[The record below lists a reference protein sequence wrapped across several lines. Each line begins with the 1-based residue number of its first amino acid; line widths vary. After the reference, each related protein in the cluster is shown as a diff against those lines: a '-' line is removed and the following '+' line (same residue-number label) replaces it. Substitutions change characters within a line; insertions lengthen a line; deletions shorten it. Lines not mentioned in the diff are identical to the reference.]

1 MKRVTVIGLGY
12 GELEQIPLGIYR
24 FLKETS
30 YLYTR
35 TIDHPIFEQL
45 QEENIQIESF
55 DTIYEENETF
65 EAVYETIVKRLLEV
79 DAPSVVYAVPGHPL
93 VAEQTVQL
101 LIEAER
107 EGKIELDI
115 KGGQSFLDAMFTA
128 VRMDPIEGFQL
139 VDALQLK
146 AEELV
151 MSQHILIGQ
160 VYDAFVASEVKLTL
174 MEKYRDDYEVKV
186 VTAAGTSM
194 EQVLTVPIYELD
206 RVTQIDN
213 LTSVYV
219 PPAPFEE
226 RMRDWSSLKEVIRI
240 LRSPEGCPWD
250 RKQTHESL
258 KRHLIEEAHE
268 VIQAIEEQDD
278 DALIEEL
285 GDILLQVFLHAQ
297 IGEDEGYF
305 VLEDIVQAIQEKMI
319 RRHPHVFGD
328 TTVENADDV
337 VANWEEIKRAERGEE
352 TVHSILDGEY
362 RASSSLLTSY
372 NYQKKA
378 ATLGF
383 NWPSIDGALEKFEE
397 EWAEFLHEVREGNN
411 ETQIDEFGDVLFT
424 LVKIAQF
431 LKISPEEAMVHANEK
446 FSRRFRH
453 VERRM
458 KENHAEGE
466 VVDLEQMDLYWD
478 EAKGEEQR

>member
-12 GELEQIPLGIYR
+12 GELEQLPLGIYR
-24 FLKETS
+24 FLKETNHI
-30 YLYTR
+30 YTR
-35 TIDHPIFEQL
+35 TVEHPIFEQL
-45 QEENIQIESF
+45 QKENMHIESF
-55 DTIYEENETF
+55 DTIYEKNETF
-65 EAVYETIVKRLLEV
+65 EAVYETIVEHLLKV

-101 LIEAER
+101 LIEAEQQ
-107 EGKIELDI
+107 GKIELNI

-146 AEELV
+146 AENLV
-151 MSQHILIGQ
+151 MNQHILIGQ

-174 MEKYRDDYEVKV
+174 MEKYRDDYEVTV

-194 EQVLTVPIYELD
+194 EQVLTVPLYELD
-206 RVTQIDN
+206 RVMQIDN

-278 DALIEEL
+278 HALIEEL
-285 GDILLQVFLHAQ
+285 GDVLLQVFLHAQ

-305 VLEDIVQAIQEKMI
+305 TLEDIVQAIQEKMI
-319 RRHPHVFGD
+319 RRHPHVFSD
-328 TTVENADDV
+328 TTVTDADEV
-337 VANWEEIKRAERGEE
+337 VKNWEAIKRAERGEVE
-352 TVHSILDGEY
+352 NSILDGEY

-397 EWAEFLHEVREGNN
+397 EWAEFLHEVSEGDA

-431 LKISPEEAMVHANEK
+431 LKISPEEAMIHANEK

-458 KENHAEGE
+458 KENHATGE
-466 VVDLEQMDLYWD
+466 KINLAQMDAYWD
-478 EAKGEEQR
+478 EAKGEENR

>member
-1 MKRVTVIGLGY
+1 M
-12 GELEQIPLGIYR
+12 
-24 FLKETS
+24 
-30 YLYTR
+30 
-35 TIDHPIFEQL
+35 
-45 QEENIQIESF
+45 
-55 DTIYEENETF
+55 
-65 EAVYETIVKRLLEV
+65 
-79 DAPSVVYAVPGHPL
+79 
-93 VAEQTVQL
+93 
-101 LIEAER
+101 
-107 EGKIELDI
+107 
-115 KGGQSFLDAMFTA
+115 FLDAQN
-128 VRMDPIEGFQL
+128 V
-139 VDALQLK
+139 
-146 AEELV
+146 
-151 MSQHILIGQ
+151 
-160 VYDAFVASEVKLTL
+160 
-174 MEKYRDDYEVKV
+174 
-186 VTAAGTSM
+186 
-194 EQVLTVPIYELD
+194 
-206 RVTQIDN
+206 
-213 LTSVYV
+213 
-219 PPAPFEE
+219 
-226 RMRDWSSLKEVIRI
+226 
-240 LRSPEGCPWD
+240 
-250 RKQTHESL
+250 
-258 KRHLIEEAHE
+258 
-268 VIQAIEEQDD
+268 
-278 DALIEEL
+278 
-285 GDILLQVFLHAQ
+285 
-297 IGEDEGYF
+297 EDEGYF